1 MLLGKEEFNKL
12 EIREQIEYINN
23 LLAEGRSLTNIS
35 SDLNISRATIRK
47 RFIKIGYIY
56 NKQINSYIKA
66 SNDISNTKV
75 KQGNTDIQE
84 TKEKTMYNNS
94 DTDVKHKLIRIAK
107 EYEILIEIIE
117 KYKSTTNIVQS
128 NNNIVIDLPSNKSE
142 LTSFRVN
149 SEILKKFN
157 KFAKN
162 NKQYRK
168 IDIVSMALKEYIEN
182 HS

>member
-12 EIREQIEYINN
+12 DIKEQIEYINK
-23 LLAEGRSLTNIS
+23 LLTEGRSLTNIS

-47 RFIKIGYIY
+47 RFTKIGYIY

-66 SNDISNTKV
+66 SNTKV

-84 TKEKTMYNNS
+84 AKEKTMYINS

-117 KYKSTTNIVQS
+117 KYKSTTNIVQN

-149 SEILKKFN
+149 SEILKEFN

-162 NKQYRK
+162 NNQYRK

-182 HS
+182 HKK